1 MTETQ
6 TDTQLDTLQEKGLVR
21 LATVRPELEYLFRHA
36 LVQDAAYGSLLKQE
50 RRELHG
56 QVGEAL
62 EALYP
67 ERSEE
72 LAPVLAMHFEQAGE
86 PEKAISYLAAAGEH
100 ALKQNAIQE
109 GFAAFDQAANLIDRL
124 PVDATLSPVE
134 VARRRRQRI
143 EIELGR
149 ARAGFS
155 FLSSDQAFDS
165 LEKIVLEADELG
177 DLDLVSRVH
186 MLIALGRLQ
195 AGASPED
202 PRVAR
207 SLKRLVE
214 VGEQLGDPSILAMPL
229 AFVGLS
235 QVFAGPIREG
245 VVALEQAVPLMQQR
259 KDSIGAAFA
268 RGGLAVGY
276 ANLGEFDKANVAMA
290 NAKEIADHG
299 DLIAQLDALIMEL
312 MVRASEDR
320 LDLAVPLARA
330 CVDRAEET
338 GASACVLASS
348 WVLGDALHR
357 MGQFADARDVL
368 QRGADV
374 SLAVDRQVWRPTL
387 QSWLRTSSAVLGE
400 VAEGGN
406 WEEALATARSIGNQV
421 GEAGILAKRAEAEV
435 AKGELDPAIADYAA
449 SASLLELLGMRPAL
463 ARLLLGWGQTLRGAG
478 RASAAEPILRRS
490 LGLFEELGLVRE
502 EQVVRT
508 VLALRGAQ
516 LAFD

>member
-1 MTETQ
+1 MS
-6 TDTQLDTLQEKGLVR
+6 DTQLETLQEKGLVR

-62 EALYP
+62 EDLYP
-67 ERSEE
+67 ERVGE

-86 PEKAISYLAAAGEH
+86 TEKAIAYFASGGEH
-100 ALKQNAIQE
+100 AIKQNAIRE
-109 GFAAFDQAANLIDRL
+109 AFAAFDQAAHLIDL
-124 PVDATLSPVE
+124 SPVDATLAPEE
-134 VARRRRQRI
+134 VARRRRRRI

-149 ARAGFS
+149 AHSGFS
-155 FLSSDQAFDS
+155 FLPAGQAFES
-165 LEKIVLEADELG
+165 LEKIVVEADELG
-177 DLDLVSRVH
+177 DLELISRVH

-195 AGASPED
+195 SGASPQD
-202 PRVAR
+202 PTVAR
-207 SLKRLVE
+207 SLTRLAE
-214 VGEQLGDPSILAMPL
+214 VGELLGDSSIMAMPL

-245 VVALEQAVPLMQQR
+245 VAALEQAVPLMQRR
-259 KDSIGAAFA
+259 KDSIGTAFA

-276 ANLGEFDKANVAMA
+276 ANLGEFDKADAVMV
-290 NAKEIADHG
+290 NAKELADEG
-299 DLIAQLDALIMEL
+299 DLIAQLDALIMES
-312 MVRASEDR
+312 MVRSAEDR

-368 QRGADV
+368 KRGADV

-387 QSWLRTSSAVLGE
+387 QSWLRTSSAALGE
-400 VAEGGN
+400 VSVGGD
-406 WEEALATARSIGNQV
+406 WEEALATSRRIGNQV

-435 AKGELDPAIADYAA
+435 TKGDVDAAETDFRA
-449 SASLLELLGMRPAL
+449 SAALLESLGMRPAL
-463 ARLLLGWGQTLRGAG
+463 ARVLLSLGQVLRGAA
-478 RASAAEPILRRS
+478 RTADAEPVLQRS
-490 LGLFEELGLVRE
+490 AGLFEDLGLIRE
-502 EQVVRT
+502 AKVVRT
-508 VLALRGAQ
+508 ILSLGEVK
-516 LAFD
+516 LAFS